1 MTHEQRLQA
10 FQAADLY
17 VVITEALC
25 AGRTALK
32 ILDMTLAA
40 GVRLVQLREK
50 DRSGRLLYE
59 LAGEFRHR
67 TQAVGALLIINDR
80 LDIALA
86 SGADGVHLGQDD
98 LPVRVAR
105 RLGPELLIG
114 ASIHC
119 LEEALAAQ
127 EAGAS
132 YVNIGPIFATP
143 TKEAATPLGPEMIDR
158 IVPRLRIPW
167 TTMGGINKM
176 TIAQVVSRGARH
188 PAVITAVT
196 AAPDPI
202 AAARELRQL
211 IADGLGARAENPGSL
226 SLEMETLWNTRRL

>member
-1 MTHEQRLQA
+1 MTHEERLRVFHQ
-10 FQAADLY
+10 ADLY

-25 AGRTALK
+25 AGRSALE

-50 DRSGRLLYE
+50 DLNGRALFE
-59 LAGEFRHR
+59 LAGEFRRR
-67 TQAVGALLIINDR
+67 TEEAGALLIINDR

-86 SGADGVHLGQDD
+86 AGADGVHLGEDD

-105 RLGPELLIG
+105 NLAPELIIG
-114 ASIHC
+114 ASTHS

-127 EAGAS
+127 DAGAS
-132 YVNIGPIFATP
+132 YVNIGPVFATP

-158 IVPRLRIPW
+158 IAPKLSIPW
-167 TTMGGINKM
+167 TTMGGIKKTN
-176 TIAQVVSRGARH
+176 IDQVVKRGAKH

-196 AAPDPI
+196 AAADPF
-202 AAARELRQL
+202 AAARELRQK
-211 IADGLGARAENPGSL
+211 IAAGLDSHI
-226 SLEMETLWNTRRL
+226 